1 MLLDSALRLLYAWA
15 GFYNY
20 ARFHLSFGKPPRP
33 LSDANELERLE
44 AIAAR
49 GD

>member
-1 MLLDSALRLLYAWA
+1 LLDSALRLVYAWA

-20 ARFHLSFGKPPRP
+20 VRFHLSFKMPPRP

-44 AIAAR
+44 AKATR
-49 GD
+49 SN